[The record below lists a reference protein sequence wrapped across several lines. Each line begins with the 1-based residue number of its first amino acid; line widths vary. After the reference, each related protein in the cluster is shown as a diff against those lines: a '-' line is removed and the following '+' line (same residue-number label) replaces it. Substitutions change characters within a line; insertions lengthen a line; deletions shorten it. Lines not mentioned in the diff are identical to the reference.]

1 MIRGLKAFIK
11 EVAMNL
17 PKMLFTFVYLITPL
31 TYIVVYSAFTVIR
44 KNDVFTALNQVL
56 PMIAVYYFIASIVI
70 AILFEKIMREIE
82 KVNEKKKEN

>member
-1 MIRGLKAFIK
+1 
-11 EVAMNL
+11 MNL

-56 PMIAVYYFIASIVI
+56 PMIALYVFHCEYCHCDTVR
-70 AILFEKIMREIE
+70 KN
-82 KVNEKKKEN
+82 NERD